1 MGITP
6 YETELI
12 SQIDAINNAR
22 PNITPAQH
30 AEWERLVTVHEQYPR
45 DIALER
51 AVRPTLRP
59 ARRGEAQPEAEGGS
73 LHI

>member
-12 SQIDAINNAR
+12 SQIDAINNTQ
-22 PNITPAQH
+22 PNISPPRSTPNGSDWSPYTSEYA
-30 AEWERLVTVHEQYPR
+30 R

-59 ARRGEAQPEAEGGS
+59 ARGERSQKSEGGS